1 MPRQLQKKII
11 YSFGDQDRG
20 QGVKPPVRADEKL
33 APVMGGIK
41 VRLVKVSLIYCNCL
55 GISRNA
61 QAIEETP
68 GISGI
73 A

>member
-41 VRLVKVSLIYCNCL
+41 VRLGKVSLI
-55 GISRNA
+55 
-61 QAIEETP
+61 
-68 GISGI
+68 
-73 A
+73 